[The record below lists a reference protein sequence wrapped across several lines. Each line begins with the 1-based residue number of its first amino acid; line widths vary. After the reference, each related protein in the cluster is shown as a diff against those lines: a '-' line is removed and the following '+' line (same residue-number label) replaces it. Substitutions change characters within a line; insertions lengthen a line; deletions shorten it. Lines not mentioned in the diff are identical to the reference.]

1 MKTSSKAQAKCVV
14 ELKVTIDDAEAKA
27 IVKDVEKA
35 FAREAQVP
43 GFRKGKVPM
52 DLIRKDFANQL
63 KEEEARSMV
72 RKYYADAVKAEKLDE
87 VNLKGIS
94 ELKVDENGGEMTA
107 LVEVKPT
114 FKLPTY
120 KGLKIAAANTI
131 VDDAKIAERIEAM
144 KVQFAKYEDAKEG
157 DSVQTG
163 DFAQIDYNGGIDGKS
178 ILELAPD
185 AKVVAEGK
193 GYWMRVEEGYFLP
206 ELVEAVK
213 GMKVGE
219 EKCSIPAHFDKET
232 APDALKGKD
241 AMYTMKLTAFRRRV
255 LPTDEELVKATKDES
270 MDALVKKTREA
281 MEKQTIEAETRRREN
296 EAIELLLKKVDFDVP
311 ESQVQAQM
319 NGYLND
325 LAQRAQYMGLT
336 AEYFEK
342 NREQI
347 LKDAEENATK
357 QVRLWYVI
365 DAIAKEE
372 KLEAKDEE
380 KGKKVIELI
389 LANAK

>member
-1 MKTSSKAQAKCVV
+1 MKTSSKSQAKCAV
-14 ELKVTIDDAEAKA
+14 ELKVTIDAEEAKA
-27 IVKDVEKA
+27 IIKDVEKA

-52 DLIRKDFANQL
+52 DIIRKDFAAQI
-63 KEEEARSMV
+63 KEEEARAMV
-72 RKYYADAVKAEKLDE
+72 RKYYGVAVKEEKLDE
-87 VNLKGIS
+87 IGLKGVN

-107 LVEVKPT
+107 IVEVKPT

-120 KGLKIAAANTI
+120 KGLKIAAANTA
-131 VDDAKIAERIEAM
+131 VADDKVTERIDAM
-144 KVQFAKYEDAKEG
+144 RVQFAKYEDAKEG
-157 DSVQTG
+157 DTVQKG
-163 DFAQIDYNGGIDGKS
+163 DFAQVDYHGGIDGKN
-178 ILELAPD
+178 IIDLAPD
-185 AKVVAEGK
+185 AKIVAEGK
-193 GYWMRVEEGYFLP
+193 GYWMRVEDGYFLP
-206 ELVEAVK
+206 ELVEAVV

-232 APDALKGKD
+232 APDALKDKY

-255 LPTDEELVKATKDES
+255 LPTDEELIKATKDES

-281 MEKQTIEAETRRREN
+281 MEKQAIETETRRREN

-311 ESQVQAQM
+311 ETQVQNQM
-319 NGYLND
+319 NNYLGD